1 MTHFYSLTK
10 FGRSVLRNKESRN
23 KRRLSNLRW
32 GHALFNDTGRLSVL
46 LTWRALGGA
55 KQSGDTPDLGIPNQ
69 RCYIAGKRCIAC
81 GRVQCFTKNG
91 QLLSDPSSCVALGG
105 PPWSSI
111 PEKLA
116 LLSIT
121 PLNMVRFR
129 QNLATRYTLMR
140 PI

>member
-10 FGRSVLRNKESRN
+10 FGRPMLRNKESRN
-23 KRRLSNLRW
+23 KRHLSNLRW
-32 GHALFNDTGRLSVL
+32 GHALFNDAGRLSVL
-46 LTWRALGGA
+46 LTYHALRGA
-55 KQSGDTPDLGIPNQ
+55 KKSGDTPDLGIPNQ

-81 GRVQCFTKNG
+81 GRVQCVTKNG
-91 QLLSDPSSCVALGG
+91 QLLSDPSSCVAL
-105 PPWSSI
+105 PWSSI

-121 PLNMVRFR
+121 PLNMVRLR
-129 QNLATRYTLMR
+129 QNLATRHTLMR